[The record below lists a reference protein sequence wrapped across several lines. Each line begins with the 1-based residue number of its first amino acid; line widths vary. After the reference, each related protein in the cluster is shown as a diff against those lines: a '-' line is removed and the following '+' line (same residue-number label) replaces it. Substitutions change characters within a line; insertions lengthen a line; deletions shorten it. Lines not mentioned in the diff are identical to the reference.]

1 MVSLYKDPDGSKVFA
16 AHDQA
21 LITETLSQSLR
32 EVEGSGTSVSALQQR
47 IRQLECELTSRSV
60 CLLFSVQ
67 CNAYHSVSCDQIL

>member
-32 EVEGSGTSVSALQQR
+32 EMEGSGTSVSALQQR

-60 CLLFSVQ
+60 RLLFLMHISRYRVIKY
-67 CNAYHSVSCDQIL
+67 CR